1 MPFPIQ
7 VALPAG
13 SALRYPEGMTQHKLD
28 PIDQEI
34 VQRLSHDARISN
46 RSIAKEVGITEGT
59 VRQRIKRLQKDGLI

>member
-1 MPFPIQ
+1 
-7 VALPAG
+7 
-13 SALRYPEGMTQHKLD
+13 MTQHKLD

-59 VRQRIKRLQKDGLI
+59 VRQRIKRLQKDGLIQFTVVTDSAWQALPIFA